1 MTTIASAILPDGV
14 QTPRYDRQ
22 QLKTRMVHFGFGA
35 FHRAHQALLT
45 DRVLNAQ
52 GGDWGICEISLFS
65 GDTLMRQL
73 REQDHLYT
81 VLEKGADG
89 NQAIVVGAVNEC
101 LNAKLD
107 SLAAIIE
114 KFCEPQVAIVSLTIT
129 EKGYCIDPA
138 TGALDLTNPRI
149 IHDLQSPDEPHSAP
163 GILVEALSRRQARG
177 LAPFTVLSCD
187 NIPDNG
193 HVVKNAVL
201 GMAEKRSPALA
212 DWIREHVS
220 FPATMVD
227 RIVPAATEDSL
238 AEITR
243 ELGVTD
249 PCAISCEPFIQWV
262 VEDRFVAGRPA
273 WEAAGVQ
280 MVSDVRPWEEM
291 KLRMLNGSH
300 SFLAYLG
307 YLSGFQHINECMQD
321 SAFREAAYR
330 LMMDE
335 QAPTLTITDVDLTG
349 YAQSLIERF
358 ANPALKHKTWQ
369 IAMDGSQKL
378 PQRMLAGIRLHLARE
393 SAWPLLALGVAG
405 WMRYVSGVD
414 DAGVTIDVRD
424 PLNDKIRAI
433 VATHH
438 EDQRVSALLS
448 LSEIFGNDLPH
459 NPVFV
464 QAIEAVWQRIAQ
476 HGAHQA
482 VIDTLK
488 S

>member
-89 NQAIVVGAVNEC
+89 NQAIIVGAVNEC

-149 IHDLQSPDEPHSAP
+149 VHDLQSPDEPHSAP

-177 LAPFTVLSCD
+177 LAAFSVLSCD

-201 GMAEKRSPALA
+201 GMAEKRSPRWRTGSASTSASLPRWLTAL
-212 DWIREHVS
+212 
-220 FPATMVD
+220 FPP
-227 RIVPAATEDSL
+227 RRKS
-238 AEITR
+238 R
-243 ELGVTD
+243 WRR
-249 PCAISCEPFIQWV
+249 S
-262 VEDRFVAGRPA
+262 
-273 WEAAGVQ
+273 
-280 MVSDVRPWEEM
+280 
-291 KLRMLNGSH
+291 
-300 SFLAYLG
+300 
-307 YLSGFQHINECMQD
+307 
-321 SAFREAAYR
+321 
-330 LMMDE
+330 
-335 QAPTLTITDVDLTG
+335 PTNW
-349 YAQSLIERF
+349 A
-358 ANPALKHKTWQ
+358 
-369 IAMDGSQKL
+369 
-378 PQRMLAGIRLHLARE
+378 
-393 SAWPLLALGVAG
+393 
-405 WMRYVSGVD
+405 
-414 DAGVTIDVRD
+414 
-424 PLNDKIRAI
+424 
-433 VATHH
+433 
-438 EDQRVSALLS
+438 
-448 LSEIFGNDLPH
+448 
-459 NPVFV
+459 
-464 QAIEAVWQRIAQ
+464 
-476 HGAHQA
+476 
-482 VIDTLK
+482 
-488 S
+488 

>member
-1 MTTIASAILPDGV
+1 MKTIASTALPAHV
-14 QTPRYDRQ
+14 QQPRYDRA
-22 QLKTRMVHFGFGA
+22 LLRSRIVHFGFGA

-45 DRVLNAQ
+45 NRVLNAR

-65 GDTLMRQL
+65 GDVLMSQL
-73 REQDHLYT
+73 RAQDHLFT

-89 NQAIVVGAVNEC
+89 NQPIIVGAVNEC

-138 TGALDLTNPRI
+138 TGKLDMQNGRI
-149 IHDLQSPDEPHSAP
+149 LHDLEHPSEPHSAP
-163 GILVEALSRRQARG
+163 GILVEALHRRRERG
-177 LAPFTVLSCD
+177 LPAFTVLSCD

-201 GMAEKRSPALA
+201 GMAAKRSAELA
-212 DWIREHVS
+212 GWIEAHVS
-220 FPATMVD
+220 FPGTMVD
-227 RIVPAATEDSL
+227 RIVPAATDASL

-243 ELGVTD
+243 ELGVDD

-262 VEDRFVAGRPA
+262 VEDNFVAGRPE

-280 MVSDVRPWEEM
+280 MVQDVLPWEQM

-307 YLSGFQHINECMQD
+307 YLAGHAHINECMQD
-321 SAFREAAYR
+321 DSFREAARR
-330 LMMDE
+330 LMLNE
-335 QAPTLTITDVDLTG
+335 QAPTLRITDVDLTA
-349 YAQSLIERF
+349 YADSLIERF
-358 ANPALKHKTWQ
+358 ANPALQHRTWQ

-378 PQRMLAGIRLHLARE
+378 PQRLLDGIRVHLARQTP
-393 SAWPLLALGVAG
+393 WPLLALGVAG
-405 WMRYVSGVD
+405 WMRYVSGTD
-414 DAGVTIDVRD
+414 DQGNAIDVRD
-424 PLNDKIRAI
+424 PLSEKFRAI
-433 VATHH
+433 A
-438 EDQRVSALLS
+438 EASSDAERVSALLT
-448 LSEIFGNDLPH
+448 LKEIFGDDLPQ

-464 QAIEAVWQRIAQ
+464 DAIAGAYRRIARL
-476 HGAHQA
+476 GARQA
-482 VIDTLK
+482 VIETLK
-488 S
+488 I